1 MKNTNEMEIR
11 FDSRSENEGFAR
23 VAVAAFMTQLNPT
36 VEEVSDVKT
45 AVSEAVTNAI
55 IHGYAGQVRTVMIHC
70 QIRET
75 ELTVEVKD
83 EGTGIENIE
92 RAMTPM
98 YTSKPELERSGMG
111 FSFMEAFMDSVK
123 VWSEPG
129 QGTRVI
135 MKKIIGKGSE
145 DMDHTIALIRK
156 SHDGDK
162 KAREQLV
169 EENIGLIWCVVKRF
183 FGRGT
188 EAEDLFQ
195 IGSIGLLK
203 AIDKFDTSYDVKFS
217 TYAVP
222 MISGEI
228 KRFLRDDGM
237 IKVSRSLKE
246 LSVKAFQARE
256 QLTDQLGREPTLE
269 ELAVQTGAEKKNWCR
284 QWKLR

>member
-55 IHGYAGQVRTVMIHC
+55 IHGYDRQVRTVMIRC

-135 MKKIIGKGSE
+135 MKKIIGKG
-145 DMDHTIALIRK
+145 RK
-156 SHDGDK
+156 TW
-162 KAREQLV
+162 
-169 EENIGLIWCVVKRF
+169 I
-183 FGRGT
+183 T
-188 EAEDLFQ
+188 
-195 IGSIGLLK
+195 
-203 AIDKFDTSYDVKFS
+203 
-217 TYAVP
+217 
-222 MISGEI
+222 
-228 KRFLRDDGM
+228 
-237 IKVSRSLKE
+237 RSL
-246 LSVKAFQARE
+246 
-256 QLTDQLGREPTLE
+256 
-269 ELAVQTGAEKKNWCR
+269 
-284 QWKLR
+284 